1 MPVLRPALRSARR
14 SAARLTVTALAL
26 TAALT
31 TLTAPAGAHDR
42 PGSGRPCPQL
52 TVSTGWYGANQARIQ
67 RLINR
72 YGSCSPLHH
81 DGRAAPVA
89 VFDWDNTVIKNDV
102 GDATMFWLLRNS
114 RIRQPEHGDWRTTS
128 RYLTNSA
135 ADSLRAACP
144 EGTGRDRT
152 LPTATDTACADEILS
167 VYSEAA
173 TTSGQD
179 AFAGYDRRTMEPSYA
194 WLAQLTHGWTAAQV
208 RSFAAAARAENLA
221 APVGATQQVGSTTDA
236 TGYARYYEQQRD
248 LIRTLRRAGFDV
260 WIVSASPQP
269 VVDVWARGVDVAPGN
284 VIGIRSTTERGRYTS
299 RLSACGTARPGDDS
313 QITYIDGKRCWI
325 NKEIFGVRGAA
336 ASRVQDPSMRPVF
349 AAGDSDTDVSMLR
362 DATGLRL
369 ALNRNKAEL
378 MCRSYDDAD
387 GKWLVNPMFIGAKG
401 RMNGVYPCATT
412 GYTASDGASRPVLR
426 GDGSVI
432 PDQYDTVFAG

>member
-1 MPVLRPALRSARR
+1 MPVSRPLPRR
-14 SAARLTVTALAL
+14 SNARLAVTALAL
-26 TAALT
+26 TAALAAVT
-31 TLTAPAGAHDR
+31 QPAQARGHHG
-42 PGSGRPCPQL
+42 PGRPCPRL
-52 TVSTGWYGANQARIQ
+52 TVSEGWYGGNQARIQ
-67 RLINR
+67 QLIDR
-72 YGSCSPLHH
+72 YGSCAPHQH
-81 DGRAAPVA
+81 GGRTKPVA

-102 GDATMFWLLRNS
+102 GDATMYWLLRNS
-114 RIRQPEHGDWRTTS
+114 RIREPERGDWRTTS
-128 RYLTNSA
+128 RFLTPA
-135 ADSLRAACP
+135 AATALRTACP
-144 EGTGRDRT
+144 AGTGRDRT

-167 VYSEAA
+167 VYGEA
-173 TTSGQD
+173 TTTFGD
-179 AFAGYDRRTMEPSYA
+179 AAFAGYDRRTMEPSYA

-208 RSFAAAARAENLA
+208 RSFAAAARTENLA
-221 APVGATQQVGSTTDA
+221 APLGATQKVGSTTDA
-236 TGYARYYEQQRD
+236 TGYVRYYDQQRD

-269 VVDVWARGVDVAPGN
+269 VVDVWAKGVDVAPGH

-299 RLSACGTARPGDDS
+299 NLNACGTSRPGDDS

-336 ASRVQDPSMRPVF
+336 ASKVQPPSKRAVF

-369 ALNRNKAEL
+369 ALNRNKTEL

-401 RMNGVYPCATT
+401 RKDGAYPCATS
-412 GYTASDGASRPVLR
+412 GYTASDGAAGPVRR

-432 PDQYDTVFAG
+432 PDQRDTVYAG

>member
-1 MPVLRPALRSARR
+1 MPRSRPASRFVRR
-14 SAARLTVTALAL
+14 SAARLTVTAIALA
-26 TAALT
+26 AALAT
-31 TLTAPAGAHDR
+31 VTAPAGAHDR
-42 PGSGRPCPQL
+42 PGHGRTCPQL
-52 TVSTGWYGANQARIQ
+52 SVSTGWYGSNQARIQ
-67 RLINR
+67 RLIDR
-72 YGSCSPLHH
+72 YGSCSPHH
-81 DGRAAPVA
+81 RDGRAAPVA

-114 RIRQPEHGDWRTTS
+114 RIRQPEQGDWRTTS
-128 RYLTNSA
+128 RYLTDA
-135 ADSLRAACP
+135 AAESLRAACP
-144 EGTGRDRT
+144 DGTGRDRT
-152 LPTATDTACADEILS
+152 LPTATDTVCADEILS
-167 VYSEAA
+167 VYSEAT

-221 APVGATQQVGSTTDA
+221 APVGATQRVGSTTDA
-236 TGYARYYEQQRD
+236 TGYVRYYDQQRD
-248 LIRTLRRAGFDV
+248 LIRALRRAGFDV

-299 RLSACGTARPGDDS
+299 HLSACGTARPGADS

-336 ASRVQDPSMRPVF
+336 ASRVQDPARRPVF

-378 MCRSYDDAD
+378 MCRSYDNAD
-387 GKWLVNPMFIGAKG
+387 GKWLVNPMFIAPKG
-401 RMNGVYPCATT
+401 RLNGAYPCATT
-412 GYTASDGASRPVLR
+412 GYTTSDGTSGPVLR

-432 PDQYDTVFAG
+432 PDQHDTVFAG

>member
-1 MPVLRPALRSARR
+1 MPVLRPAPRSARR
-14 SAARLTVTALAL
+14 AVTALAL
-26 TAALT
+26 AAALATVT
-31 TLTAPAGAHDR
+31 TPAQARDR
-42 PGSGRPCPQL
+42 PGPGRSCPRL

-67 RLINR
+67 RVIDR
-72 YGSCSPLHH
+72 YGNCAPHH
-81 DGRAAPVA
+81 RDGRAAPVA

-128 RYLTNSA
+128 RYLTDA
-135 ADSLRAACP
+135 AARSLRAACP
-144 EGTGRDRT
+144 DGTGPDRT
-152 LPTATDTACADEILS
+152 LPTATYTACADEILS

-208 RSFAAAARAENLA
+208 RAFAAAARAENLA
-221 APVGATQQVGSTTDA
+221 APVGATQRVGSTTDA
-236 TGYARYYEQQRD
+236 TGYVRYYDQQRD

-269 VVDVWARGVDVAPGN
+269 VVDIWARGVVAPGN

-299 RLSACGTARPGDDS
+299 HLGSCGTERPGDDA

-336 ASRVQDPSMRPVF
+336 ASRVQAPTKRPVF

-387 GKWLVNPMFIGAKG
+387 GRWLVNPMFIGPKG
-401 RMNGVYPCATT
+401 RMDGVYPCATA
-412 GYTASDGASRPVLR
+412 GYTASDGTSRPVRR

-432 PDQYDTVFAG
+432 PDQQDTVFAG

>member
-1 MPVLRPALRSARR
+1 MPVLRPAPRSARR
-14 SAARLTVTALAL
+14 AVTALAL
-26 TAALT
+26 AAALATVT
-31 TLTAPAGAHDR
+31 TPAQARDR
-42 PGSGRPCPQL
+42 PGPGRSCPRL

-67 RLINR
+67 RVIDR
-72 YGSCSPLHH
+72 YGNCAPHH
-81 DGRAAPVA
+81 RDGRAAPVA

-128 RYLTNSA
+128 RYLTDA
-135 ADSLRAACP
+135 AARSLRAACP
-144 EGTGRDRT
+144 DGTGPDRT
-152 LPTATDTACADEILS
+152 LPTATYTACADEILS

-179 AFAGYDRRTMEPSYA
+179 AFIGYDRRTMEPSYA

-208 RSFAAAARAENLA
+208 RAFAAAARAENLA
-221 APVGATQQVGSTTDA
+221 APVGATQRVGSTTDA
-236 TGYARYYEQQRD
+236 TGYVRYYDQQRD

-269 VVDVWARGVDVAPGN
+269 VVDIWARGVVAPGN

-299 RLSACGTARPGDDS
+299 HLGSCGTERPGDDA

-336 ASRVQDPSMRPVF
+336 ASRVQAPTKRPVF

-387 GKWLVNPMFIGAKG
+387 GRWLVNPMFIGPKG
-401 RMNGVYPCATT
+401 RMDGVYPCATA
-412 GYTASDGASRPVLR
+412 GYTASDGTSRPVRR

-432 PDQYDTVFAG
+432 PDQQDTVFAG